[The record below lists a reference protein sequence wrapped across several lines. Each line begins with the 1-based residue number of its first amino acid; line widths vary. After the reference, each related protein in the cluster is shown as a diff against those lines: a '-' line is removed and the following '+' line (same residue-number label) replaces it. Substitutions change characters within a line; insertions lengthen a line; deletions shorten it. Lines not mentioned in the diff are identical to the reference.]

1 MTKNSLINKH
11 YDHYKTVIDD
21 IFQELYHLTLNVK
34 HKTLSSTVDNIRA
47 RLNEPFLFVI
57 VGEVKVGK
65 SSFINA
71 LLQTG
76 KEVAKVAPD
85 PCTDVIQQIV
95 YSETESVI
103 PINQYLK
110 KITVPAEILKE
121 IAIVDTP
128 GTNTIMDHH
137 QEITE
142 KFIPVSD
149 LIIFVFEAKNPYR
162 QSAWELLDYVN
173 KEWRKKVIFVLQ
185 QSDLIEPENLEINMR
200 GVAQQAMKKGI
211 SEPKVFSVSA
221 KRELEGDTENS
232 GFEAIRDF
240 VNNTVTG
247 GNNVRLKVE
256 SLLSTSK
263 NIMDTIQ
270 DGLEARKKQLS
281 IDTDFRSRVDS
292 LLDNSEGKSA
302 KQVNSIVDDLLREY
316 DKITDDIQRDFEDG
330 LGVFTLVKKS
340 FLSIFSS
347 GQSLEDWLETITAR
361 FQKDLK
367 PALEKKLR
375 TGVKNMAESIK
386 QMAEIIDI
394 EIRKSK
400 DNLQPNAQL
409 FGDIANKRQEKLEN
423 LQTNVEDFIT
433 ETENFINKDMLEK
446 GSALIPSMATGGGLM
461 VVGGILMSVTSVI
474 AVDVTGGI
482 LTALGLGVASVYT
495 MSQRNKIVDE
505 FETEIEKGRDKLKEE
520 VTNRLL
526 DYVKEIRTKVD
537 NNFLDFDSYIGEER
551 KNLESFEEQYQ
562 RIDEKF
568 EKLKKDF
575 EIG

>member
-1 MTKNSLINKH
+1 MSKNSLINKH

-21 IFQELYHLTLNVK
+21 IFQELHHLTLNIK
-34 HKTLSSTVDNIRA
+34 HETLSVTVDNIRA

-103 PINQYLK
+103 PINEYLK

-128 GTNTIMDHH
+128 GTNTIIDHH

-162 QSAWELLDYVN
+162 QSAWELLEYVN

-221 KRELEGDTENS
+221 KRELEGDTEIS
-232 GFEAIRDF
+232 GFGAIRDF
-240 VNNTVTG
+240 VNTTVTG

-270 DGLEARKKQLS
+270 DGLVARKKQLS

-292 LLDNSEGKSA
+292 LLDNSEKKSS
-302 KQVNSIVDDLLREY
+302 KQVDSIVDDMLREY
-316 DKITDDIQRDFEDG
+316 DKITDDIQRDFEGG

-347 GQSLEDWLETITAR
+347 GQSLEDWLETITVR

-367 PALEKKLR
+367 PALEKKMR

-386 QMAEIIDI
+386 QMAEIIDV

-400 DNLQPNAQL
+400 ENLQPNAQL

-423 LQTNVEDFIT
+423 LQSNVEDFIS
-433 ETENFINKDMLEK
+433 ETENFINTDMLEK
-446 GSALIPSMATGGGLM
+446 GSALIPNMATGGGLM
-461 VVGGILMSVTSVI
+461 VVGGILMSVTSAI

-482 LTALGLGVASVYT
+482 LTAVGLGMASIYT
-495 MSQRNKIVDE
+495 MSKRNEIVDE
-505 FETEIEKGRDKLKEE
+505 FEAEIEKGRQKLKEE
-520 VTNRLL
+520 VTNRLV
-526 DYVKEIRTKVD
+526 DYVQEIRTKVD

-551 KNLESFEEQYQ
+551 KNLESFEGQYQ
-562 RIDEKF
+562 RIDDKF

-575 EIG
+575 EIA

>member
-11 YDHYKTVIDD
+11 YEHYKTVIDD
-21 IFQELYHLTLNVK
+21 IFQGLHHLTLSVK
-34 HKTLSSTVDNIRA
+34 NESLSDTVDNIRA

-71 LLQTG
+71 LLATG

-85 PCTDVIQQIV
+85 PCTDTIQQIV
-95 YSETESVI
+95 YSETEAVI
-103 PINQYLK
+103 PINEYLK

-128 GTNTIMDHH
+128 GTNTIIDHH

-162 QSAWELLDYVN
+162 QTAWELLEYVN

-185 QSDLIEPENLEINMR
+185 QSDLMEPEDLEINLR
-200 GVAQQAMKKGI
+200 GVAQQAVKKGI
-211 SEPKVFSVSA
+211 SDPKVFAVSA
-221 KRELEGDTENS
+221 KMELNGDLENS

-240 VNNTVTG
+240 VNSTVTG

-263 NIMDTIQ
+263 NIMGTIES
-270 DGLEARKKQLS
+270 GLEARKKQLN
-281 IDTDFRSRVDS
+281 TDQEFRNRVNS
-292 LLDNSEGKSA
+292 LLDNAEQKSS
-302 KQVNSIVDDLLREY
+302 KQVDSIVDDLLREY
-316 DKITDDIQRDFEDG
+316 DKITSDIQRDFENG

-340 FLSIFSS
+340 FMSIFSS
-347 GQSLEDWLETITAR
+347 GQSLEEWLETITVR
-361 FQKDLK
+361 FPKDLK
-367 PALEKKLR
+367 PALDKKLR

-386 QMAEIIDI
+386 QMAEIIDV
-394 EIRKSK
+394 EIRKNK
-400 DNLQPNAQL
+400 DSLQANAQL

-423 LQTNVEDFIT
+423 LQTNVEDFIS

-446 GSALIPSMATGGGLM
+446 GSALLPNMATGGGLM
-461 VVGGILMSVTSVI
+461 VVGGILMSVTSAI

-482 LTALGLGVASVYT
+482 LTALGLGIASIYT

-505 FETEIEKGRDKLKEE
+505 FEGEIEKGRQTLKAQVLDKLS
-520 VTNRLL
+520 

-537 NNFLDFDSYIGEER
+537 NNFLEFDAYIGEEQ
-551 KNLESFEEQYQ
+551 KSLDNFEDKYQ
-562 RIDEKF
+562 QVYQKF
-568 EKLKKDF
+568 EQLKQDF

>member
-1 MTKNSLINKH
+1 MTKNSLINRH

-21 IFQELYHLTLNVK
+21 IFQELHHLTLNVK
-34 HKTLSSTVDNIRA
+34 NESLSNTVDNIRA

-71 LLQTG
+71 LLATG
-76 KEVAKVAPD
+76 KEVTKVAPD
-85 PCTDVIQQIV
+85 PCTDTIQQIV

-103 PINQYLK
+103 PINDYLK

-128 GTNTIMDHH
+128 GTNTIIDHH

-173 KEWRKKVIFVLQ
+173 TEWRKKVIFVLQ
-185 QSDLIEPENLEINMR
+185 QSDLIEPENLEINLR
-200 GVAQQAMKKGI
+200 GVSQQASKKGI
-211 SEPKVFSVSA
+211 SEPKVFAVSA
-221 KRELEGDTENS
+221 KRELDGDTENS
-232 GFEAIRDF
+232 GFGAIRDF
-240 VNNTVTG
+240 VNTTVTG

-263 NIMDTIQ
+263 NIMGTIQ
-270 DGLEARKKQLS
+270 TGLGARTKQL
-281 IDTDFRSRVDS
+281 DTDRDFRNRVDS
-292 LLDNSEGKSA
+292 LLNSSEQKSS
-302 KQVNSIVDDLLREY
+302 KQVDSIVDDLLREY
-316 DKITDDIQRDFEDG
+316 DKITSDIQRDFEDG

-347 GQSLEDWLETITAR
+347 GQTLEDWLETITAR

-367 PALEKKLR
+367 PALDKKLR

-394 EIRKSK
+394 EIRKNK
-400 DNLQPNAQL
+400 ENLQANAQL

-423 LQTNVEDFIT
+423 LQANVEDFIS
-433 ETENFINKDMLEK
+433 ETEDFINKDMLQK
-446 GSALIPSMATGGGLM
+446 GSALIPNMATGGGLM
-461 VVGGILMSVTSVI
+461 VVGGILMSVTSAI

-482 LTALGLGVASVYT
+482 LTALGLGIASVYT
-495 MSQRNKIVDE
+495 MSQRNSIVSE
-505 FETEIEKGRDKLKEE
+505 FEDEIEKGRQKLKEE
-520 VTNRLL
+520 VMDRLS
-526 DYVKEIRTKVD
+526 DYIKEIRTKVD
-537 NNFLDFDSYIGEER
+537 NNFLDFDAYIGDER
-551 KNLESFEEQYQ
+551 KNLDSFIEQYQ
-562 RIDEKF
+562 NIHTKF

>member
-21 IFQELYHLTLNVK
+21 IFQELHHLTLNVK
-34 HKTLSSTVDNIRA
+34 NEKLSSTVDNIRA

-71 LLQTG
+71 LLATG
-76 KEVAKVAPD
+76 KEVTKVAPD
-85 PCTDVIQQIV
+85 PCTDTIQQIV

-103 PINQYLK
+103 PINDYLK
-110 KITVPAEILKE
+110 KITVPAEILKD

-128 GTNTIMDHH
+128 GTNTIIDHH

-173 KEWRKKVIFVLQ
+173 TKWRKKVIFVLQ
-185 QSDLIEPENLEINMR
+185 QSDLIEPENLEINLR
-200 GVAQQAMKKGI
+200 GVTQQASKKGI
-211 SEPKVFSVSA
+211 SDPKVFAVSA
-221 KRELEGDTENS
+221 KRELDGDTENS
-232 GFEAIRDF
+232 GFDAIRDF
-240 VNNTVTG
+240 VNTTVTG

-263 NIMDTIQ
+263 NIMGTIQ
-270 DGLEARKKQLS
+270 TGLDARTKQL
-281 IDTDFRSRVDS
+281 DTDRDFRNRVNS
-292 LLDNSEGKSA
+292 LLDSSEQKSS
-302 KQVNSIVDDLLREY
+302 KQVDSIVDDLLREY
-316 DKITDDIQRDFEDG
+316 DKITSDIQRDFEGG

-347 GQSLEDWLETITAR
+347 GQTLEDWLETITAR

-367 PALEKKLR
+367 PALDKKLR

-386 QMAEIIDI
+386 QMAEIIDV
-394 EIRKSK
+394 EIRKNK
-400 DNLQPNAQL
+400 ENLQANAQL

-423 LQTNVEDFIT
+423 LQANVEDFIS

-446 GSALIPSMATGGGLM
+446 GSALIPNMATGGGLM
-461 VVGGILMSVTSVI
+461 VVGGILMSVTSAI

-482 LTALGLGVASVYT
+482 LTALGLGIASIYT
-495 MSQRNKIVDE
+495 MSQRNSIVNE
-505 FETEIEKGRDKLKEE
+505 FEEEIEKGRQKLKEE
-520 VTNRLL
+520 VMDRLS

-537 NNFLDFDSYIGEER
+537 NNFLDFDAYIGDER
-551 KNLESFEEQYQ
+551 KNLDSFIDQYQ
-562 RIDEKF
+562 HIHTKF

>member
-1 MTKNSLINKH
+1 MTRNSLINKH

-21 IFQELYHLTLNVK
+21 IFQELHHLTLNVK
-34 HKTLSSTVDNIRA
+34 HETLSNTVDNIRA

-103 PINQYLK
+103 PINEYLK

-128 GTNTIMDHH
+128 GTNTIIDHH

-142 KFIPVSD
+142 KFVPVSD

-162 QSAWELLDYVN
+162 QSAWELLEYVN

-200 GVAQQAMKKGI
+200 GVAQQAVKKGI
-211 SEPKVFSVSA
+211 SDPKVFAVSA
-221 KRELEGDTENS
+221 KRELEGDTESS

-240 VNNTVTG
+240 INSTVTG

-263 NIMDTIQ
+263 NIMDTIH
-270 DGLEARKKQLS
+270 DGLEARKKQLNV
-281 IDTDFRSRVDS
+281 DTDFRGRVNS
-292 LLDNSEGKSA
+292 LLDNSEQKSA
-302 KQVNSIVDDLLREY
+302 RQVNSIVDDLLREY

-367 PALEKKLR
+367 PALEKKMR
-375 TGVKNMAESIK
+375 NGVKNMAESIK
-386 QMAEIIDI
+386 QMAEIIDV

-400 DNLQPNAQL
+400 DNIQPNAQL

-423 LQTNVEDFIT
+423 LQMNVEDFIS

-446 GSALIPSMATGGGLM
+446 GSALIPNMATGGGLM
-461 VVGGILMSVTSVI
+461 VVGGILMSVTSAI

-482 LTALGLGVASVYT
+482 LTAVGLGMASIYT
-495 MSQRNKIVDE
+495 MSKRNEIVNE
-505 FETEIEKGRDKLKEE
+505 FEAEIEKGREKLKEE
-520 VTNRLL
+520 VSNRLL
-526 DYVKEIRTKVD
+526 DYVREIRTKVD
-537 NNFLDFDSYIGEER
+537 NNFLDFDAYISEER
-551 KNLESFEEQYQ
+551 KNVDSFVDQYQ
-562 RIDEKF
+562 RIDDKF
-568 EKLKKDF
+568 ETLKKDF
-575 EIG
+575 EI

>member
-1 MTKNSLINKH
+1 MTKNSLINRH

-21 IFQELYHLTLNVK
+21 IFQELHHLTLNVK
-34 HKTLSSTVDNIRA
+34 NENLSNTVDNIRA

-76 KEVAKVAPD
+76 KEVTKVAPD
-85 PCTDVIQQIV
+85 PCTDTIQQIV

-103 PINQYLK
+103 PINEYLK

-128 GTNTIMDHH
+128 GTNTIIDHH

-173 KEWRKKVIFVLQ
+173 TEWRKKVIFVLQ
-185 QSDLIEPENLEINMR
+185 QSDLIEPENLEINLR
-200 GVAQQAMKKGI
+200 GVSQQAMKKGI
-211 SEPKVFSVSA
+211 SEPKVFAVSA

-232 GFEAIRDF
+232 GFDAIRDF
-240 VNNTVTG
+240 VNTTVTG

-263 NIMDTIQ
+263 NIMGTIQ
-270 DGLEARKKQLS
+270 TGLEARQKQL
-281 IDTDFRSRVDS
+281 DTDRDFRNRVDS
-292 LLDNSEGKSA
+292 LLDNSEQKSSR
-302 KQVNSIVDDLLREY
+302 QVDSIVDDLLREY
-316 DKITDDIQRDFEDG
+316 DKITTEIQYDFENG

-347 GQSLEDWLETITAR
+347 GQSLEEWLETITAR

-367 PALEKKLR
+367 PALDKKLR

-386 QMAEIIDI
+386 QMAEIIDV
-394 EIRKSK
+394 EIRKNK
-400 DNLQPNAQL
+400 ENLQANAQL

-423 LQTNVEDFIT
+423 LQTNVEDFIS
-433 ETENFINKDMLEK
+433 ETERFINKDMLEK
-446 GSALIPSMATGGGLM
+446 GSALMPNMATGGLM
-461 VVGGILMSVTSVI
+461 VVGGVLMTMTSVVAI
-474 AVDVTGGI
+474 DITGGI
-482 LTALGLGVASVYT
+482 VTALGLGMASIYT

-505 FETEIEKGRDKLKEE
+505 FEGEIEKGRHKLKEE
-520 VTNRLL
+520 VTDRLL

-537 NNFLDFDSYIGEER
+537 NNFLEFDAYMGDER
-551 KNLESFEEQYQ
+551 KNLDSFLDQYQ
-562 RIDEKF
+562 RIHTKF
-568 EKLKKDF
+568 EMLKKDF

>member
-1 MTKNSLINKH
+1 MSKNSLINKH

-21 IFQELYHLTLNVK
+21 IFQELHHLTLNIK
-34 HKTLSSTVDNIRA
+34 HETLSVTVDNIRA

-71 LLQTG
+71 LLATG

-103 PINQYLK
+103 PINEYLK

-128 GTNTIMDHH
+128 GTNTIIDHH

-162 QSAWELLDYVN
+162 QSAWELLEYVN

-200 GVAQQAMKKGI
+200 GVAQQAKKKGI
-211 SEPKVFSVSA
+211 SEPSVFSVSA

-232 GFEAIRDF
+232 GFGAIRDF
-240 VNNTVTG
+240 VNTTVTG

-270 DGLEARKKQLS
+270 SGLDARKKQLS
-281 IDTDFRSRVDS
+281 VDTDFRGRVDS
-292 LLDNSEGKSA
+292 LLDNSEKKSS
-302 KQVNSIVDDLLREY
+302 KQVDSIVDDLLREY
-316 DKITDDIQRDFEDG
+316 DKITDDIQRDFEGG

-340 FLSIFSS
+340 FMSIFSS
-347 GQSLEDWLETITAR
+347 GQSLEDWLETITTR

-386 QMAEIIDI
+386 QMAEIIDV

-400 DNLQPNAQL
+400 DNLLPNAQL

-423 LQTNVEDFIT
+423 LQTNVEEFIS
-433 ETENFINKDMLEK
+433 ETENFINTDMLEK
-446 GSALIPSMATGGGLM
+446 GSALIPNMATGGGLM
-461 VVGGILMSVTSVI
+461 VVGGILMSVTSAI

-482 LTALGLGVASVYT
+482 LTAVGLGMASVYT
-495 MSQRNKIVDE
+495 MSKRNEIVDE
-505 FETEIEKGRDKLKEE
+505 FEAEIEKGRQKLKEE
-520 VTNRLL
+520 VTNRLV
-526 DYVKEIRTKVD
+526 DYVREIRTKVD

-551 KNLESFEEQYQ
+551 KNLESFVEQYQ
-562 RIDEKF
+562 RIDDKF

-575 EIG
+575 EI